1 MVLAIVGFEWL
12 IILTIVVM
20 FFIWG
25 PKKLSEFARSLGET
39 RRIIRD
45 AGHPKEED

>member
-1 MVLAIVGFEWL
+1 MVLAIAGFEWL
-12 IILTIVVM
+12 IMLAIVAV
-20 FFIWG
+20 FFMWG

-39 RRIIRD
+39 RRIIRE